1 MGINLTGQT
10 IASTYE
16 DLVLIS
22 GSVLSNGTGSDITS
36 LTITASNAISASA
49 AVSASHALIA
59 DDALTATS
67 ASYALSASH
76 AENADTA
83 TSASHALIADNA
95 VSASYA
101 LTSTSASHALDA
113 DTSTSASHALNA
125 DNAISSSYAVN
136 AGSALTATSAS
147 HALNADASISASHA
161 LVADFALNASTGS
174 ALITASIS
182 DATTTF
188 TKGDGSTFAL
198 TVNNVVNASSASVA
212 VSASHAENADDAITA
227 LTAISA
233 SHALNSDVS
242 ISSSFADTSISSS
255 YSNFALSAS
264 YALNAQAF
272 PFTGSAQITGS
283 VGVTGSLEVL
293 GTPALHYRLISK
305 NGINACDGGS
315 IAQDASNGGDGSIV
329 GGQNN
334 IISAQAQRGVII
346 GGNLN
351 QLTGGPDSVSIGGRN
366 TNASGLSVV
375 IGGFNSTILGAR
387 THTFGCV
394 DVNLTGMSN
403 STNYLT
409 LIGARGGFKPTTV
422 AITLPEVVLGG
433 YANSGSSDGRGNT
446 LVGGINNHISGS
458 ISGSSMIG
466 GEFNTLSHTRSVII
480 GGTGITSSAAD
491 TVYVP
496 NLYVSGSLT
505 APSLTVASASYA
517 DTASVALT
525 ADTATSASYALVSDT
540 ATSASHALASNT
552 SISASHALNA
562 DNAVSSSYAL
572 TASFLEG
579 GIPTVEAIWTSYT
592 GSNNLFANTASFNYT
607 IGQGYAT
614 SSQIEN
620 SMFSAINSQVGS
632 ARNSAIIGG
641 TGHEMYDN
649 TGGFGGVIVENSI
662 ILGGT
667 SNGIFGDANG
677 AFILGGNNNQVEADD
692 TNNSGIIGGNNN
704 VAYAVDNTVVI
715 GGSSNLLRSTSDNTV
730 AVGSTSN
737 TLDFTSKTALLN
749 SHNNS
754 NGTTNTNVTLIS
766 TDGATA
772 FQDYN
777 VYIGVNGAGRTF
789 EAGTATT
796 VNTYIDKL
804 IVSSSV
810 SASSFIG
817 DGSGLTNIPAGNPF
831 PHTGSAEI
839 TGSLIVTGSISGEVQ
854 TLSVSSNTASIDC
867 SVGNFFKLTIPG
879 ASTTQVVA
887 SNIQPGQTI
896 NVLFEQEAN
905 NSGSITFP
913 SYFKFAGGYD
923 YEPTLQSGSKD
934 IVSMVAFD
942 STNLYTVSVKNL
954 L

>member
-10 IASTYE
+10 IASTYQ

-22 GSVLSNGTGSDITS
+22 GSVLSDGTGSNITS
-36 LTITASNAISASA
+36 LTITASNAVSASA

-67 ASYALSASH
+67 ASYALSSSH
-76 AENADTA
+76 ADDADTA
-83 TSASHALIADNA
+83 TSASHALNADNA
-95 VSASYA
+95 ISASYA
-101 LTSTSASHALDA
+101 LTSTSASHAVSS
-113 DTSTSASHALNA
+113 DTAISASHSE
-125 DNAISSSYAVN
+125 ISDFAF
-136 AGSALTATSAS
+136 TATSAS
-147 HALNADASISASHA
+147 YATTATLALSSSHANNSDTAISASHA
-161 LVADFALNASTGS
+161 LVADFALNADTGS

-182 DATTTF
+182 NATVTF
-188 TKGDGSTFAL
+188 TKGDASTFDI
-198 TVNNVVNASSASVA
+198 TVNNVVNADSASV
-212 VSASHAENADDAITA
+212 SD
-227 LTAISA
+227 TAISA

-293 GTPALHYRLISK
+293 GTSALHYRLISK
-305 NGINACDGGS
+305 NGINACVNGS
-315 IAQDASNGGDGSIV
+315 IAQDSTNGGDGSLV
-329 GGQNN
+329 GGENN

-351 QLTGGPDSVSIGGRN
+351 QLTGGIDSVSIGGRN

-375 IGGFNSTILGAR
+375 VGGFGSTITGAR
-387 THTFGCV
+387 THTFACT
-394 DVNLTGMSN
+394 DINLTGMNTSN
-403 STNYLT
+403 TYLT
-409 LIGARGGFKPTTV
+409 LIGARGGFKGNPNLVLTPFGT
-422 AITLPEVVLGG
+422 EVVLGG
-433 YANSGSSDGRGNT
+433 FSNSGSSDGVGNT
-446 LVGGINNHISGS
+446 LVGGVSNHITGS
-458 ISGSSMIG
+458 ITGSSMIG
-466 GEFNTLSHTRSVII
+466 GVLNTLGHSRSVII
-480 GGTGITSSAAD
+480 GGTGITSSADD

-505 APSLTVASASYA
+505 ALSLTVASASYA
-517 DTASVALT
+517 DTASVALTALT

-572 TASFLEG
+572 TASYLEG
-579 GIPTVEAIWTSYT
+579 GLPTVEQIWASYT

-607 IGQGYAT
+607 IAQGYAT

-649 TGGFGGVIVENSI
+649 TSGFAGVIVENSV

-667 SNGIFGDANG
+667 SNGIFGDADG
-677 AFILGGNNNQVEADD
+677 TFILGGNNNQVEADD

-766 TDGATA
+766 TDGATD

-796 VNTYIDKL
+796 VKTYIDDL
-804 IVSSSV
+804 TVSGSL
-810 SASSFIG
+810 SASFFSG
-817 DGSGLTNIPAGNPF
+817 DGSGLTNLPASNAFPF
-831 PHTGSAEI
+831 TGSAEI
-839 TGSLIVTGSISGEVQ
+839 TGSLVVTGSISGEVQ

-896 NVLFEQEAN
+896 NVLFEQEVS

-942 STNLYTVSVKNL
+942 STDLYTVSVKNL